1 MQKVDAWSVNSGA
14 RGCNKCLDQNIL
26 LKTGI
31 RNTNLMQQLYNDKDT
46 PWGGEHIVTGLK
58 RRRSKLGSRQVVVT
72 LFKEERQSNR
82 ILSTSL
88 GQIKGGASGWL
99 LVSYQSN
106 NLRRHMK
113 S

>member
-46 PWGGEHIVTGLK
+46 RWGGEHIVTGAEK
-58 RRRSKLGSRQVVVT
+58 AADQV
-72 LFKEERQSNR
+72 
-82 ILSTSL
+82 
-88 GQIKGGASGWL
+88 G
-99 LVSYQSN
+99 
-106 NLRRHMK
+106 
-113 S
+113 